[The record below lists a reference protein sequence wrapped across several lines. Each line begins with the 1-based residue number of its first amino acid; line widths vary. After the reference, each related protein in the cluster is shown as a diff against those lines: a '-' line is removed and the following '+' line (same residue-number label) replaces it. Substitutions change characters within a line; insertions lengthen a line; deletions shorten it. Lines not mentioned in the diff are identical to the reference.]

1 MITYTYH
8 FCSAI
13 KVYLD
18 GKFVGSIHGTGI
30 KNAGGY
36 YYKTKSGYIGKGFDT
51 IAQVK
56 ESLS

>member
-1 MITYTYH
+1 MITYKYI
-8 FCSAI
+8 FCAAI

-30 KNAGGY
+30 PGGY
-36 YYKTKSGYIGKGFDT
+36 YYKTKSGYIGEQFES
-51 IAQVK
+51 IAAVK